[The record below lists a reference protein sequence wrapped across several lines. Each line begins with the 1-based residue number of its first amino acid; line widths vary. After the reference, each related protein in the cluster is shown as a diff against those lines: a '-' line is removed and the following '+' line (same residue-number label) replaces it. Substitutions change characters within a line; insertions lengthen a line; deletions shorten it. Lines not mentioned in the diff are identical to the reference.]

1 MVTNNGDDPYFSTL
15 ESIMRITLAG
25 FGGALAGLSFARRR
39 GGSAIAAAATRKAT
53 KNEQSAKLLGGKK
66 RLKRQTQIIRST
78 PPTTT
83 PYQDRELPTAWAIAC
98 MSFAGVVEVTRK
110 LSPTTFGWELARELK
125 VEGTPETLDSS
136 ITQISDYI
144 IGGAIAGALF
154 KGSAVRTKTGTR
166 LDASIMGNNL
176 STSSNSSLK
185 AITRPLSGILPGA
198 TLGLVAGIS
207 MIALDRAQ
215 IMVEEKFGNKEDNDN
230 DEVLVDRQ
238 EDDTTIIPQ
247 DIKQLTNEELMK
259 EIERIKSGNIPT
271 SQIDRST
278 ADNIEVMDDEHK
290 QVHDLLY
297 GLGFRKHSEEER

>member
-1 MVTNNGDDPYFSTL
+1 MVANNSDDPYFSTL

-39 GGSAIAAAATRKAT
+39 GSSAIVTAATRQAT

-66 RLKRQTQIIRST
+66 RLKQQTQIIRST

-83 PYQDRELPTAWAIAC
+83 PYQDRELPNAWAIAC
-98 MSFAGVVEVTRK
+98 MSFAGVVEVTSK
-110 LSPTTFGWELARELK
+110 LSPTTFGWQLARELK

-154 KGSAVRTKTGTR
+154 KGSAVRTKTGAR
-166 LDASIMGNNL
+166 LDASIMGNNNL
-176 STSSNSSLK
+176 STSSSLK
-185 AITRPLSGILPGA
+185 TIKGRPLSGILPGA
-198 TLGLVAGIS
+198 ALGLIAGIS

-215 IMVEEKFGNKEDNDN
+215 IMVEEKFGNIEDDN
-230 DEVLVDRQ
+230 IEAIVDRQ

-259 EIERIKSGNIPT
+259 EIEMIKSGGNIQT
-271 SQIDRST
+271 SLVS
-278 ADNIEVMDDEHK
+278 EVTDDEHK
-290 QVHDLLY
+290 QVHDLIY
-297 GLGFRKHSEEER
+297 ALGFRKHQ

>member
-1 MVTNNGDDPYFSTL
+1 MNGDDPYFSTL

-39 GGSAIAAAATRKAT
+39 GGSAIVTAAATRQAT

-66 RLKRQTQIIRST
+66 RLKQQTQIIRST

-83 PYQDRELPTAWAIAC
+83 PYQDRELPTAWALAC

-176 STSSNSSLK
+176 STSSNSTLK

-198 TLGLVAGIS
+198 ALGLVAGIS

-215 IMVEEKFGNKEDNDN
+215 IMVEEKFGTIEDNDN
-230 DEVLVDRQ
+230 DEDIDN
-238 EDDTTIIPQ
+238 EKDDDTTIIPQ

-259 EIERIKSGNIPT
+259 EIEMIKSGNIQT
-271 SQIDRST
+271 SQVDST
-278 ADNIEVMDDEHK
+278 SEKEGMDDEHK
-290 QVHDLLY
+290 QVQDFLY
-297 GLGFRKHSEEER
+297 ALGFRKHPDTER

>member
-1 MVTNNGDDPYFSTL
+1 MVANNSDDPYFSTL

-39 GGSAIAAAATRKAT
+39 GSSAIVTAATRQAT

-66 RLKRQTQIIRST
+66 RLKRQTEIVRST

-98 MSFAGVVEVTRK
+98 MSFAGVVEVTSK
-110 LSPTTFGWELARELK
+110 LSPTTFGWQLARELK

-144 IGGAIAGALF
+144 IGGSIAGALF
-154 KGSAVRTKTGTR
+154 KGSAVRTKTGAR
-166 LDASIMGNNL
+166 LDASIMGNNNL
-176 STSSNSSLK
+176 STSPISSLK

-198 TLGLVAGIS
+198 ALGLIAGIS

-215 IMVEEKFGNKEDNDN
+215 IMVEEKFGG
-230 DEVLVDRQ
+230 RAT
-238 EDDTTIIPQ
+238 DT
-247 DIKQLTNEELMK
+247 K
-259 EIERIKSGNIPT
+259 T
-271 SQIDRST
+271 SSDG
-278 ADNIEVMDDEHK
+278 MP
-290 QVHDLLY
+290 
-297 GLGFRKHSEEER
+297 F

>member
-1 MVTNNGDDPYFSTL
+1 VTNNGDDPYFSTL

-39 GGSAIAAAATRKAT
+39 GGTAITAATRQAT

-66 RLKRQTQIIRST
+66 RLKQQTQIIRST

-83 PYQDRELPTAWAIAC
+83 PYQDRELPNAWAIAC

-154 KGSAVRTKTGTR
+154 KGSAVRTKAGAR

-176 STSSNSSLK
+176 STSSNSTLK

-198 TLGLVAGIS
+198 ALGLVAGIS
-207 MIALDRAQ
+207 MIALNHAQ

-230 DEVLVDRQ
+230 DEVIVDSQ
-238 EDDTTIIPQ
+238 DETIIPQ
-247 DIKQLTNEELMK
+247 DVKLLTNEELMK
-259 EIERIKSGNIPT
+259 EIEMIKSGNIQT
-271 SQIDRST
+271 SQVDST
-278 ADNIEVMDDEHK
+278 SEKEGMDDEHK

-297 GLGFRKHSEEER
+297 GLGFRKHSEGER